1 MKKRILSIALSAVLT
16 LGAASTLIACGGE
29 KSDRQSYV
37 SLDINPAIELIV
49 DKNDKVIS
57 VRGENED
64 GQVLLY
70 EETGIQGEKIDKAIE
85 KITDLAIKYGYLDE
99 NNKVVDTLVTSSDD
113 KYADKLQS
121 KISATITATADNL
134 GLTVTTDFEGAYSL
148 LRKMDEVK
156 KQFPN
161 NDAIQNMSVQ
171 KFKLALSVSETEG
184 KSIEATIQ
192 LDDKEL
198 IEKLKS
204 ATSEIE
210 AFATDAYNQAKEQ
223 ALAIYDEAVE
233 TATYGV
239 YTAFYLKNILKHPTT
254 CYYGGVYQ
262 AYATAAKG
270 INAVIKAAELA
281 ASVANYPLTE
291 EQINAVVTAL
301 GLENSDPLKNS
312 EGKVTVQS
320 IEAYADKVFKNT
332 PAGVQLE
339 QTKKDLTDALEQA
352 ESVIKQKVNELSETY
367 KPKIEE
373 ALEAAETIVT
383 AIKTTLQ
390 LNPLAS
396 GLIDTAIKDMQDI
409 IGDVK
414 TIITGDAPAID
425 VLKEK
430 ANRLEEKANEYLKK
444 IEEDL
449 SAEELEEIE
458 SDKAKILETLAAKK
472 QVMENAIS
480 KAEAE
485 AKQRLESLKQERKD
499 NASKQTA

>member
-134 GLTVTTDFEGAYSL
+134 GLTVTTDTEGAYSL

-233 TATYGV
+233 AATYEV
-239 YTAFYLKNILKHPTT
+239 YTAFCLKNISKHPTI
-254 CYYGGVYQ
+254 CYCGGVYQ

-291 EQINAVVTAL
+291 EQINTVVTAL

-332 PAGVQLE
+332 PAGEQLE

-367 KPKIEE
+367 KSQIEE
-373 ALEAAETIVT
+373 ALEAAETVV
-383 AIKTTLQ
+383 TTLKST
-390 LNPLAS
+390 PMV
-396 GLIDTAIKDMQDI
+396 GTLIGTALDDMQDI
-409 IGDVK
+409 IGDIK

-485 AKQRLESLKQERKD
+485 AKQRLESLKQERMD

>member
-1 MKKRILSIALSAVLT
+1 MKKRILSIALLAVLT

-134 GLTVTTDFEGAYSL
+134 GLTVTTDTEGAYSL

-233 TATYGV
+233 AATYEV
-239 YTAFYLKNILKHPTT
+239 YTAFCLKNISKHPTI
-254 CYYGGVYQ
+254 CYCGGVYQ

-291 EQINAVVTAL
+291 EQINTVVTAL

-332 PAGVQLE
+332 PAGEQLE

-367 KPKIEE
+367 KSQIEE
-373 ALEAAETIVT
+373 ALEAAETVV
-383 AIKTTLQ
+383 TTLKST
-390 LNPLAS
+390 PMV
-396 GLIDTAIKDMQDI
+396 GTLIGTALDDMQDI
-409 IGDVK
+409 IGDIK

-485 AKQRLESLKQERKD
+485 AKQRLESLKQERMD

>member
-1 MKKRILSIALSAVLT
+1 MKKRILSIALSAILT

-29 KSDRQSYV
+29 KSERQSYV

-85 KITDLAIKYGYLDE
+85 KITELAIKYGYLDE

-113 KYADKLQS
+113 KYTSKLLEKVNTS
-121 KISATITATADNL
+121 ITATANGL
-134 GLTVTTDFEGAYSL
+134 GLSVTTDAEGAYSL
-148 LRKMDEVK
+148 LRKMEEVK

-184 KSIEATIQ
+184 KSIEVVIE
-192 LDDKEL
+192 LDDKKL

-204 ATSEIE
+204 ATNEIE

-223 ALAIYDEAVE
+223 ALAIYDKAAE

-239 YTAFYLKNILKHPTT
+239 YTAFYLKNVLKHPTT

-270 INAVIKAAELA
+270 INAVVKAAELA
-281 ASVANYPLTE
+281 TSVATCPLTD
-291 EQINAVVTAL
+291 EQINAVVKAL

-312 EGKVTVQS
+312 KGEVTVQS
-320 IEAYADKVFKNT
+320 IEAYADKLFKNT
-332 PAGVQLE
+332 PAGEQLE

-367 KPKIEE
+367 KPQI
-373 ALEAAETIVT
+373 EAAIT
-383 AIKTTLQ
+383 AAEAVVTTLK
-390 LNPLAS
+390 NTPMV
-396 GLIDTAIKDMQDI
+396 GTLIGTALDDMQDI

-414 TIITGDAPAID
+414 TLINGEAPAID

-430 ANRLEEKANEYLKK
+430 ANRLEEKAREYLKK

-449 SAEELEEIE
+449 SADEFEEIE
-458 SDKAKILETLAAKK
+458 SEKAKILETLADTK
-472 QVMENAIS
+472 QVMVNAIS
-480 KAEAE
+480 TAETE
-485 AKQRLESLKQERKD
+485 AKQYLEALKQERKN

>member
-373 ALEAAETIVT
+373 ALEAAETVV
-383 AIKTTLQ
+383 TTLKST
-390 LNPLAS
+390 PMV
-396 GLIDTAIKDMQDI
+396 GTLIGTALDDMQDI

-414 TIITGDAPAID
+414 TIINGDAPAID

-430 ANRLEEKANEYLKK
+430 AKRLEEKANEYLKK

-458 SDKAKILETLAAKK
+458 SDKAKILETLAAEK
-472 QVMENAIS
+472 QDMQNVIS

>member
-1 MKKRILSIALSAVLT
+1 MKKRILSIALSAILT

-85 KITDLAIKYGYLDE
+85 KITELAIKYGYLDE
-99 NNKVVDTLVTSSDD
+99 NNKVVDTLVTSSND
-113 KYADKLQS
+113 KYTSKLLEKVNTS
-121 KISATITATADNL
+121 ITATADGL
-134 GLTVTTDFEGAYSL
+134 GLSVTTDADGAYSL
-148 LRKMDEVK
+148 LRKMEEVK

-161 NDAIQNMSVQ
+161 NVAIQNMSVQ

-184 KSIEATIQ
+184 KSIEVVIE

-204 ATSEIE
+204 TSAEIE

-223 ALAIYDEAVE
+223 ALAIYDEAAE

-239 YTAFYLKNILKHPTT
+239 YTAFYLKNVLKHPTT

-270 INAVIKAAELA
+270 INAVVKAAELA
-281 ASVANYPLTE
+281 TSVATYPLTD

-312 EGKVTVQS
+312 KGEVTVQS

-332 PAGVQLE
+332 PAGEQLE

-352 ESVIKQKVNELSETY
+352 ESVIKQKVNELSKDY
-367 KPKIEE
+367 KPQI
-373 ALEAAETIVT
+373 EAAIT
-383 AIKTTLQ
+383 AAEAVVTTLK
-390 LNPLAS
+390 NTPMV
-396 GLIDTAIKDMQDI
+396 GTLIGTALDDMQDI

-414 TIITGDAPAID
+414 TLINGDAPAID

-430 ANRLEEKANEYLKK
+430 ANRLEEKSQEYLKK

-449 SAEELEEIE
+449 SAEEFEEIE
-458 SDKAKILETLAAKK
+458 SEKAKILETLADTK
-472 QVMENAIS
+472 QVMVNAIS
-480 KAEAE
+480 TAETE
-485 AKQRLESLKQERKD
+485 AKQYLEALKQERKN